1 MPALSRSKGLIRI
14 ILCIDMASFL
24 QLRDRLFSFPQS
36 GLMEKDSFADSV
48 THADDIKGF
57 NIFDKIPE
65 FGLNEL

>member
-1 MPALSRSKGLIRI
+1 
-14 ILCIDMASFL
+14 MASFL

-48 THADDIKGF
+48 THVDDIKGF